1 MQNRWETEIL
11 QHEAPKTSTLGRTRD
26 RWGTSN
32 DTQIPSADTNRLP
45 TFPQGKE
52 NFSLKQIFILIKFIF

>member
-32 DTQIPSADTNRLP
+32 DVQIPSLDTNRS
-45 TFPQGKE
+45 TTAPQGT
-52 NFSLKQIFILIKFIF
+52 